1 MKKDTIKADI
11 MLARK
16 NNDTF
21 TVTVLSTLLGEVD
34 RASTDTDLS
43 KIVLKF
49 INDAQFTIDNTNDND
64 TKIKLKKEIEILLKY
79 APVQMNDETL
89 KQVILKFLE
98 TTPKANIGQVMKYLK
113 ENHNNQ
119 YNGKSA
125 QTIIKELL

>member
-1 MKKDTIKADI
+1 MKKDTIKTDI

-34 RASTDTDLS
+34 RASAETDLS

-119 YNGKSA
+119 YNGKAA